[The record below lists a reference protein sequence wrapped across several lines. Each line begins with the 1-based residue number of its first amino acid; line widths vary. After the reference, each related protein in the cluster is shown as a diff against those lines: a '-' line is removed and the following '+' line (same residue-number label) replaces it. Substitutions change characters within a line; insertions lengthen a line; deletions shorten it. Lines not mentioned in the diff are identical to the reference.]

1 MATALDLEQFGKL
14 TGKQHSRRPASD
26 VKTSWR
32 EIVNEVNTVGEVI
45 VTNHNRPE
53 VVVVS
58 VERYAKLR
66 SDAAANDPLE
76 TLRAAFDRELAVLQD
91 SKAAGKLRRAFASTP
106 REMALAANT
115 AAKAAATRRRKR

>member
-1 MATALDLEQFGKL
+1 MATSLNLEQLEKL
-14 TGKQHSRRPASD
+14 AGKQSRRRPASD
-26 VKTSWR
+26 VKSSWR
-32 EIVNEVNTVGEVI
+32 EIVSEVNAVGEVV

-58 VERYAKLR
+58 VERYAKLK

-76 TLRAAFDRELAVLQD
+76 TLRAAFDRELAVLED

-106 REMALAANT
+106 RAMAAAAN
-115 AAKAAATRRRKR
+115 AAATRRRKR